1 MKKEL
6 TLIISFALLVLIFNL
21 NIVYSDPTQNTSNIT
36 AEGGNVTFIYL
47 DTSGQTGDQVWQ
59 GYFGTVT
66 SGIALENAAG
76 DVFYDW
82 NVVDA
87 VGEVI
92 ASRSVISDWSL
103 INCSNQTHIYDEETK
118 LDIPD
123 SLSNGINDTYTT
135 TSHPDFY
142 IGANLLT
149 GCRSTQTNN
158 QSGDR
163 SVFWNVILNLNS
175 SETVYAAI
183 MDDNVVGFN
192 GSIVDFQLLVPVNR
206 TSGQSLYNI
215 YVELT

>member
-1 MKKEL
+1 M
-6 TLIISFALLVLIFNL
+6 
-21 NIVYSDPTQNTSNIT
+21 
-36 AEGGNVTFIYL
+36 
-47 DTSGQTGDQVWQ
+47 
-59 GYFGTVT
+59 
-66 SGIALENAAG
+66 
-76 DVFYDW
+76 
-82 NVVDA
+82 
-87 VGEVI
+87 
-92 ASRSVISDWSL
+92 SL
-103 INCSNQTHIYDEETK
+103 IPFERES
-118 LDIPD
+118 
-123 SLSNGINDTYTT
+123 GINDTYTT